1 MSLILRQIV
10 SSIGG
15 ELHDGGTRALCPGPG
30 HSQNDR
36 SMSLMIGRDG
46 RVLIN
51 SFSSR
56 TNWRDCQRWLED
68 LKLIEPFDPKRP
80 PSKVLPE
87 QRIQNVTER
96 ERQKLDRAKRLW
108 AQSKPLAGT
117 LGARYAALRGL
128 RLYELPSTEIRFHP
142 SVRRSRGGY
151 PAILQRITSST
162 GRMMGVQCTYL
173 DPVTANR
180 LPERDGR
187 RIIGRFKSGAVRL
200 APAGQVLGVGEG
212 MESTASAARR
222 FAVPG
227 WALLGSENLK
237 AFTPPAG
244 VELLLIFADHG
255 EGGLIAAETLKTRAL
270 DTGIDARILPP
281 PKSAGD
287 WNDLDKPAFPTADFE
302 KV

>member
-10 SSIGG
+10 ACIGG
-15 ELHDGGTRALCPGPG
+15 ELHDCGTRALCPGPG
-30 HSQNDR
+30 HSKNDR

-51 SFSSR
+51 SFSSS
-56 TNWRDCQRWLED
+56 TDWRECQRWLEE
-68 LKLIEPFDPKRP
+68 LKLIEPFDPKNP
-80 PSKVLPE
+80 PFKLPR
-87 QRIQNVTER
+87 QQHIQNVDER
-96 ERQKLDRAKRLW
+96 DRHKLDRAKSLW
-108 AQSKPLAGT
+108 AQSLPLAGT

-142 SVRRSRGGY
+142 NVRRMRAPS
-151 PAILQRITSST
+151 PAVLQKITSST
-162 GRMMGVQCTYL
+162 DRLMGIQCTYL
-173 DPVTANR
+173 DPGTANR
-180 LPERDGR
+180 LPGREGR

-212 MESTASAARR
+212 VESTVSAARR
-222 FAVPG
+222 FAVSA

-255 EGGLIAAETLKTRAL
+255 KGGLIAAQTLKARAL

-287 WNDLDKPAFPTADFE
+287 WNDLDRPALPRADFE